1 MGALTKVNPNL
12 PAVFQGVGTEEFDEY
27 KGGVVSG
34 FPVISFRGRTWRVKK
49 GGDEQVYLND
59 EQEAVQSIEVVMV
72 RSNPV
77 LAKIFYESSYSEG
90 DNAAPRCWSGNGIK
104 PDAGVQNPISK
115 VCATCPNN
123 QWGSKVTPSG
133 AKTRACADHR
143 RMAVAFRHELEAQAA
158 GETDD
163 TGKVKEATLLLLR
176 VPPASLNPLKD
187 FIEKVLQPKGVPP
200 FAVFIKVGFDTTV
213 SYPKLTF
220 RGSQFLND
228 DQAQIVMGLRE
239 SEDIKRIL
247 AEVTEYSAA
256 GTTGD
261 EVEVEA
267 GGEGAAALA
276 ETPTATKTTKPAPAA
291 SKPKPAAR
299 PSPVEEEEAHSADDG
314 IAPASTAT
322 QADES
327 DEIAPPQPTA
337 KPKPAAAKP
346 AAAKPAAAPKP
357 AAAKPA
363 AKPKPQAAAPVEEAA
378 DHVENPS
385 GGEEA
390 KSFEDM
396 LDSLLD

>member
-1 MGALTKVNPNL
+1 MNQVVKINNKL
-12 PAVFQGVGTEEFDEY
+12 PAVFQAAGVAEFDEY

-59 EQEAVQSIEVVMV
+59 EQEAVQSIEGVLV

-77 LAKIFYESSYSEG
+77 LAKIFYESSYTEG
-90 DNAAPRCWSGNGIK
+90 DNSAPRCWSGNGVK

-115 VCATCPNN
+115 LCANCPNN

-143 RMAVAFRHELEAQAA
+143 RMAFAFRHDIESVAA
-158 GETDD
+158 GETDES
-163 TGKVKEATLLLLR
+163 GKLKEVTPLLLR

-200 FAVFIKVGFDTTV
+200 FAVFVKIGFDTTV
-213 SYPKLTF
+213 SFPKLTF

-228 DQAQIVMGLRE
+228 EQAQVVMGLRE
-239 SEDIKRIL
+239 SEEVKRIL

-256 GTTGD
+256 GTTDDG
-261 EVEVEA
+261 EAEAA
-267 GGEGAAALA
+267 GGEGVA
-276 ETPTATKTTKPAPAA
+276 EAIEAPAPTAKPKATPAA
-291 SKPKPAAR
+291 SKPKPA
-299 PSPVEEEEAHSADDG
+299 PKPKPTPVQEEEANSGDD
-314 IAPASTAT
+314 IAPAAGTT
-322 QADES
+322 ETVEDEL
-327 DEIAPPQPTA
+327 APPAPPA

-346 AAAKPAAAPKP
+346 AAAKPKPAAPKP
-357 AAAKPA
+357 AAAKP
-363 AKPKPQAAAPVEEAA
+363 KQAAAPAPVEEGET
-378 DHVENPS
+378 VES
-385 GGEEA
+385 GEGEQDFD
-390 KSFEDM
+390 KM